1 MPKPG
6 LVVLNGGVEFM
17 PGNELQDRRL
27 VAHAG
32 GGPSYVV
39 PTAAARQGPDQAVA
53 TARRWF
59 GTLGLELKE
68 LPILKRSDARSAE
81 VLAMAVEGRLFYLVG
96 GDPGLVASVLRGS
109 EVWAAMVRAWSGG
122 AALAGSSAGAMALCE
137 ATLVRESWPGHRR
150 RRPVPALGL
159 VPRTAVLPHYDTF
172 GHRWIESAREA
183 APDLVLLGLDERTAA
198 VWDGAWTALGSGAVT
213 VIVDGE
219 SRRFESGSRI
229 GGLPEPAP
237 PEAG

>member
-1 MPKPG
+1 VPNGG
-6 LVVLNGGVEFM
+6 LLVLNGGDEFKR
-17 PGNELQDRRL
+17 GNELQDGEL

-32 GGPSYVV
+32 VGPAYVV

-53 TARRWF
+53 NARRWF
-59 GTLGLELKE
+59 GNVGLEVKE
-68 LPILKRSDARSAE
+68 LPILKRADARSAD
-81 VLAMAVEGRLFYLVG
+81 VLAMAVEAGLFYLVG
-96 GDPGLVASVLRGS
+96 GDPGLVASILRGS
-109 EVWAAMVRAWSGG
+109 DAWTAIVRAWSGG

-137 ATLVRESWPGHRR
+137 ATLVRHTYPGHRR

-172 GHRWIESAREA
+172 GQRWIESAREA
-183 APDLVLLGLDERTAA
+183 APELILLGLDERTAA
-198 VWDGAWTALGSGAVT
+198 VWDGDWRALGSGAVT

-219 SRRFESGSRI
+219 PHRFESGSRI
-229 GGLPEPAP
+229 EGLPDPAP